1 MRFHN
6 HVPEEAR
13 ELLREQLAAYKKE
26 IAMTPDE
33 RKEPHKWVARGRSP
47 YDNGNYV
54 YGENGW
60 PLDFVRALRSDK
72 ELFEYYSRLSDE
84 ELAEYNKTAIPDDFN
99 WVSECNFENIDF
111 PELPFS

>member
-1 MRFHN
+1 MRFHK
-6 HVPEEAR
+6 HVSEEVQ
-13 ELLREQLAAYKKE
+13 ELLREQLIAYKKE

-33 RKEPHKWVARGRSP
+33 RKELHKWVARGRSP

-72 ELFEYYSRLSDE
+72 EIFEHYMSLSDE
-84 ELAEYNKTAIPDDFN
+84 ERAEYNKITIPDDFN
-99 WVSECNFENIDF
+99 QVSDFDDIDF